1 MKIQINPFKNV
12 KLTESIM
19 ENPFPQIITN
29 LPEADIPFSGVK
41 GWISQNVDHQ
51 IVFLEIEAIGKVAEH
66 SHCAQ
71 WGIVVEGEINLTIGG
86 ITKTYAKGDSYYI
99 PDGVVHSAV
108 FKTKT
113 WAIDYFADNKR
124 YLPKED
130 KK

>member
-1 MKIQINPFKNV
+1 M
-12 KLTESIM
+12 M
-19 ENPFPQIITN
+19 ENPFPEIITN
-29 LPEADIPFSGVK
+29 LPEADIPFPGVK

-51 IVFLEIEAIGKVAEH
+51 MVFLEIEAIGKVAEH

-86 ITKTYAKGDSYYI
+86 DTKTYTKGDSYFI

-124 YLPKED
+124 YLPKMD
-130 KK
+130 K

>member
-1 MKIQINPFKNV
+1 
-12 KLTESIM
+12 M
-19 ENPFPQIITN
+19 ENPFPEIITN
-29 LPEADIPFSGVK
+29 LPEADIPFPGVR

-51 IVFLEIEAIGKVAEH
+51 VVFLEIDAIGKVAEH

-71 WGIVVEGEINLTIGG
+71 WGIVVEGEMDLTIGG
-86 ITKTYAKGDSYYI
+86 KTNTYAKGDSYFV

-124 YLPKED
+124 YLPKKD
-130 KK
+130 K